1 MLKVGATAKL
11 IIPAV
16 ACKRNK
22 IKIKINNKRKI
33 GDSYSLEVATT
44 AHVHTVLLNLHRPS
58 PKKGIFLTTH
68 HIILGYSPE
77 FQDFLNITP
86 IAKFCIRYFTH
97 THRILVIF

>member
-1 MLKVGATAKL
+1 LVGVDDMMP
-11 IIPAV
+11 IIIWT
-16 ACKRNK
+16 RHFLLG
-22 IKIKINNKRKI
+22 KI
-33 GDSYSLEVATT
+33 GDSYSLEVGVT
-44 AHVHTVLLNLHRPS
+44 AHVHTVLLNFHRPS
-58 PKKGIFLTTH
+58 PKKGIFFTTH